1 MMLVVQSV
9 DLDQGRHFGEHCMSL
24 HSALNTE
31 SVDAIAD
38 MLV

>member
-1 MMLVVQSV
+1 MLVVQSV
-9 DLDQGRHFGEHCMSL
+9 GLDQERLFGEHCRSL